1 MYAIKTVFQDNVI
14 IHEAIRTLI
23 NIKIKHENEGGKGG
37 VKSYETPHYTWDVS
51 HRNWDEPSQGKTSHY
66 IFTCSRWLV
75 TGNQRNIISSQG
87 PESA

>member
-37 VKSYETPHYTWDVS
+37 GGWNHMK
-51 HRNWDEPSQGKTSHY
+51 HRIIPGTFRTATGTNRLRAKRPITSSLAHDD
-66 IFTCSRWLV
+66 
-75 TGNQRNIISSQG
+75 
-87 PESA
+87 